1 VIGRIFRRESCD
13 RNKKKL
19 EMKWIRH
26 MPKRRITTKN
36 GYQRKK
42 IGETDKMLDWV
53 ITEGCG
59 KVK

>member
-1 VIGRIFRRESCD
+1 
-13 RNKKKL
+13 
-19 EMKWIRH
+19 MKWIRH